1 MSNDDE
7 EANQFAIE
15 LLMPD
20 HLVRIEVRK
29 LGGIDIMDDDQ
40 IKKLA
45 KKFGVNGSL
54 MSFRIGQLSTA
65 TTAPIHDP

>member
-1 MSNDDE
+1 MSANDDA
-7 EANQFAIE
+7 EANQFAVE

-29 LGGIDIMDDDQ
+29 LGGIDIMNTDQ
-40 IKKLA
+40 IKGLA
-45 KKFGVNGSL
+45 KKFGVSESL

-65 TTAPIHDP
+65 TTAPIL